1 MKPSAAHARDIASQL
16 RGLLGQARTDQ
27 VPLPADGE
35 DLLLRE
41 AGLSS
46 LDMVTFLVLIED
58 HFGINFDDDLAE
70 DTLGSLNSIA
80 DYLADIGA

>member
-1 MKPSAAHARDIASQL
+1 MDIATARSQQIAAEL
-16 RGLLGQARTDQ
+16 VSLIRQAQTDP
-27 VPLPADGE
+27 VPVPADGD

-58 HFGINFDDDLAE
+58 HFGITFDDDLPE
-70 DTLGSLNSIA
+70 DTLRSLNSIA
-80 DYLADIGA
+80 HYLANIGA